1 MKKKLFRFGVASYG
15 AKTGAQ
21 WKDLAQRAEQLGYST
36 LVVPDHFIEQIAPVP
51 ALMAAAAVTRE
62 LRVGSIVFCNDFR
75 HPVMLAKE
83 AATIDFLSNG
93 RFELGLGAG
102 WLKVEYD
109 AVGFKF
115 DPPSVRV
122 SRLEEAIKIIKAYFG
137 KEPVVFSGKYY
148 KVNGVKGIEQ
158 IPLPVQKPH
167 PPILIGGGGRR
178 MLTIAAREAD
188 IVNIAIKVKADGT
201 GPDVADAKM
210 PFIQKV
216 RWVKEAAGDRIDDI
230 ELNILL
236 WAANITD
243 DPRQVATK
251 LRGQIGLPEE
261 TLLSLP
267 YTLIGSEEQI
277 VEELEKHRDEYGI
290 SYYIVWDR
298 NMEQFGQIV
307 ARMTGK

>member
-1 MKKKLFRFGVASYG
+1 
-15 AKTGAQ
+15 AQ
-21 WKDLAQRAEQLGYST
+21 WTNLAKRAEQLGYST

-62 LRVGSIVFCNDFR
+62 LRVGSMVFCNDFR

-93 RFELGLGAG
+93 RFELGIGAG

-115 DPPSVRV
+115 ESPSVRV
-122 SRLEEAIKIIKAYFG
+122 SRLEESLKIIKGYFS
-137 KEPVVFSGKYY
+137 KEPFVFSGKYY
-148 KVNGVKGIEQ
+148 NVNGVVGIDQ
-158 IPLPVQKPH
+158 LPLSVQKPH

-178 MLTIAAREAD
+178 MLSIAAREAD
-188 IVNIAIKVKADGT
+188 IVSIAVKVKADGT
-201 GPDVADAKM
+201 GPDVADAKL

-216 RWVKEAAGDRIDDI
+216 RWVQEAADDRFDDI
-230 ELNILL
+230 ELNILT
-236 WAANITD
+236 WTASITD
-243 DPRQVATK
+243 DSRQVASK
-251 LRGQIGLPEE
+251 LRGRKQITEE

-290 SYYIVWDR
+290 SYYIIWD
-298 NMEQFGQIV
+298 
-307 ARMTGK
+307 